1 MNNTV
6 LQAAEVRRDAN
17 AYIKANRFLE
27 LLKKHVYE
35 ITPQEFRT
43 LRGQALSGD
52 LEGANKGLWKI
63 LGRTDRPRR

>member
-1 MNNTV
+1 MNKTV
-6 LQAAEVRRDAN
+6 IEAAEVRRDAN

-35 ITPQEFRT
+35 ITTHGFRT